1 MRLVGSFA
9 GQLRTRKEREN
20 DRHRPAARGRN
31 PSKGVSGSLGAGRRG
46 RTLDLELGSQPHARH
61 PGYGGGLGDRGVGL
75 RAALWFGEAA
85 GREAFTNASMF
96 LCATSRLVVATGI
109 ANIFV
114 RDAWA
119 TNAAAMTLAGTYPE
133 RFVLGLGVSHRPMV
147 EVRGHDYSSPLSTMR
162 SYLKDM
168 HQARFEAVPPEHDPP
183 WIIAALGP
191 RMLKLSRD
199 LADGAHPYLV
209 TPQHTAGAREILG
222 EGPLLVV
229 EQAVAP
235 TSEREEALMLARS
248 HLSPYMRLPN
258 YRNSWLRQG
267 FSEEDLTGEG
277 SERLAQGLVAW
288 GSESDIHKRVSE
300 HFSAGADQVCVQVLT
315 DGPAE
320 DLRERWRYLAPVLLG

>member
-1 MRLVGSFA
+1 M
-9 GQLRTRKEREN
+9 
-20 DRHRPAARGRN
+20 
-31 PSKGVSGSLGAGRRG
+31 
-46 RTLDLELGSQPHARH
+46 
-61 PGYGGGLGDRGVGL
+61 GY
-75 RAALWFGEAA
+75 AALWFGEAQ

-119 TNAAAMTLAGTYPE
+119 TNAAAMTLAGAYPD

-147 EVRGHDYSSPLSTMR
+147 ERARPRLQLASSTMR

-168 HQARFEAVPPEHDPP
+168 REARFEAVPPEHDLP
-183 WIIAALGP
+183 WILAALGP
-191 RMLKLSRD
+191 KMLELSRD

-235 TSEREEALMLARS
+235 TSEREEALRLARS
-248 HLSPYMRLPN
+248 HLSRYMRLPN

-267 FSEEDLTGEG
+267 FSEEDLSGTAAIG
-277 SERLAQGLVAW
+277 SRKDWWPGDPRA
-288 GSESDIHKRVSE
+288 IHKRVSE
-300 HFSAGADQVCVQVLT
+300 HFPAGADQVCVQVLT
-315 DGPAE
+315 DNPAE
-320 DLRERWRYLAPVLLG
+320 DLRKLWRLAPVLLGRTPRAVV

>member
-1 MRLVGSFA
+1 MTETDPQRDGETL
-9 GQLRTRKEREN
+9 QREYPDPSVLGGEIGLWISSSALN
-20 DRHRPAARGRN
+20 PLSTSEVREAA
-31 PSKGVSGSLGAGRRG
+31 AEIE
-46 RTLDLELGSQPHARH
+46 ELG
-61 PGYGGGLGDRGVGL
+61 Y
-75 RAALWFGEAA
+75 AALWFGEAQ

-96 LCATSRLVVATGI
+96 LCATSRLVVGTGI

-119 TNAAAMTLAGTYPE
+119 TNAAAMTLAGAYPD

-147 EVRGHDYSSPLSTMR
+147 EMRGHDYISPLSTMR

-168 HQARFEAVPPEHDPP
+168 HGARFEAVPPEHDPP
-183 WIIAALGP
+183 WILAALGP
-191 RMLKLSRD
+191 KMLELSRD

-235 TSEREEALMLARS
+235 TSEREEALRLARS
-248 HLSPYMRLPN
+248 HLSRYMQLPN

-267 FSEEDLTGEG
+267 FSEEELSGDG
-277 SERLAQGLVAW
+277 SDRLAEGLVAW
-288 GSESDIHKRVSE
+288 GSESEIQKRVSE

-315 DGPAE
+315 DNPAE
-320 DLRERWRYLAPVLLG
+320 DLRKRWRYLAPVLLG